1 MRFAKVAQS
10 VEHAAENR
18 GVGSSILPLG
28 TIRPVLRLK
37 RGSFIAPVNNGSP
50 ETRASDE
57 QNERWSCPASPRV
70 SSAVVALSEESTSF
84 PNGWPR
90 SSSPVGVSN
99 PCTWRRL
106 GSRQATPLRVIGSP
120 RSPSCNG
127 GWMSG
132 LENQV
137 KPILWPLVEARP
149 TTGLLQPLRR
159 PDCVLLAR
167 WAAKTAVTFHYARR
181 KVEMQELSSAMLSW
195 LPAHDDPPR
204 NTVVWAGRYIGS
216 RLVVVNE
223 VFAKLEAE
231 TVSGLPLVGGLSG
244 TALVTTMAIGKI
256 AFQVFAFKGRG
267 MGTVATPPAWSRSL
281 VKLWPYDGQS
291 LTWPP
296 REALD
301 DTGLEGLN
309 ARFGS
314 ALALGGMPQ
323 PKIPS

>member
-1 MRFAKVAQS
+1 MVMSGLPTCIFCGGRPIRREHVIPKWLASLLVPGGREQPMYVATAWVTPGNSPQS
-10 VEHAAENR
+10 DR
-18 GVGSSILPLG
+18 
-28 TIRPVLRLK
+28 K
-37 RGSFIAPVNNGSP
+37 
-50 ETRASDE
+50 
-57 QNERWSCPASPRV
+57 
-70 SSAVVALSEESTSF
+70 
-84 PNGWPR
+84 
-90 SSSPVGVSN
+90 SPVPELRILS
-99 PCTWRRL
+99 RRVC
-106 GSRQATPLRVIGSP
+106 GT
-120 RSPSCNG
+120 CNG

-159 PDCVLLAR
+159 PDCVLRAR